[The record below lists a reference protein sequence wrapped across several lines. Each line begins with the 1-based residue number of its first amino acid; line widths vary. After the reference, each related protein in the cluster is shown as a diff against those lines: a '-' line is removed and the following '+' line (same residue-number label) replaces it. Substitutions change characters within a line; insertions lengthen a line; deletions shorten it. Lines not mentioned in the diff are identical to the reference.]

1 MTRYSIEPRKRK
13 YVKGFLSFA
22 RKYKKKK
29 QLTVT
34 GLDSLKTFSKIVVR
48 KTCES
53 LENRSAD
60 AATNSD
66 DKQNLLKK

>member
-22 RKYKKKK
+22 RKYKKK